1 MNFRLVLKSYRSD
14 WGRILRNPVAL
25 IVIAGLCIL
34 PSLYAWI
41 NIQAC
46 WNIYDNTSD
55 IPVAVVNNDK
65 GASYRGTS
73 MNVGSDVVEKLKK
86 NNKLKWIFTTARDAD
101 LGLADSTYYAEI
113 QIPEDFSSKF
123 LTILSGNPQKPQII
137 YKVDTKVNP
146 VAGKITESAKNT
158 LVQQI
163 RDNFLQTM
171 NAALFSSLNSVG
183 KDADANRDTILQFK
197 DAVIKINQSM
207 SGINDSLASVQT
219 GSQDLSQLLGSLN
232 EAMPGIQNGLS
243 TLSKNNSD
251 TQAAIRNTQAS
262 VDQSLKNVSLNL
274 NYLQS
279 SNTRVHDLFGD
290 LNSAAS
296 QKNAARV
303 NAVLPGINAQLDSME
318 NAVDATIDYLTAC
331 QSLDM
336 NSDIDGV
343 ISDLNNLKKALNAMK
358 TELLTLQTQLRA
370 ASGNVDQLYGYLN
383 TALPQIEQNLDDLD
397 ASVSRTISELQSLNE
412 VLNNPSIA
420 ALITA
425 LQNLQNSSIR
435 PDVKNLLEAVA
446 NSKSGADAAMKQT
459 DAAIT
464 QTEAMI
470 DKAGA
475 QIDTA
480 VSFLN
485 TVENTNDDNRGR
497 LSDVVSSLQKIKPYL
512 NDEKSQFSN
521 IQQSLNQANTV
532 SKGMANTINND
543 CKKIGTQLNSAVT
556 QYNNGASADI
566 NAMAQYLL
574 TASKD
579 ATHLIQT
586 AQNLGNQITDM
597 VKTAQQGTSLASG
610 GAGALNKRLAEFKDI
625 ISLLSSK
632 LELTDNSDVAQIIA
646 VLQSNP
652 QLMGSYLSDPFE
664 LADESI
670 YSIPNYG
677 SSMAPIFTTL
687 ALWVGCLVLNSILK
701 IRIYGFIGSER
712 MNLREQYFAKL
723 LLFVNL
729 AVIQGVIV
737 AFGNLFL
744 LHVYVVNGFLFLMLC
759 MFSSIVF
766 SIITFTLMRTLG
778 NAGKALAIIY
788 MILQL
793 AGSGGTYPIQ
803 VDPPVFRMLQPLL
816 PFTYTVEGLREAIAG
831 PLVSAVTLDF
841 VALSLFG
848 IAFLLFGYF
857 SIDRLHR
864 LIVPFEEKFEASEM
878 GE

>member
-1 MNFRLVLKSYRSD
+1 MNFHLILKSYRND
-14 WGRILRNPVAL
+14 WKRILRNPVAL
-25 IVIAGLCIL
+25 IVVAGLCVL

-55 IPVAVVNNDK
+55 IPVAVVNSDK
-65 GASYRGTS
+65 GAAYHGKSL
-73 MNVGSDVVEKLKK
+73 NVGSDVVEKLKK
-86 NNKLKWIFTTARDAD
+86 NNKIKWIFTTARDAD

-123 LTILSGNPQKPQII
+123 LTVLSGNPQKPQII

-171 NAALFSSLNSVG
+171 NATLFSSLNSVG
-183 KDADANRDTILQFK
+183 KDADANRDAILQFK
-197 DAVIKINQSM
+197 DAVIKINSSM
-207 SGINDSLASVQT
+207 NGINDSLNSVQT

-232 EAMPGIQNGLS
+232 EAMPTIQSGLS
-243 TLSKNNSD
+243 ALSKGNSG

-262 VDQSLKNVSLNL
+262 VNQSLKNVSLNL
-274 NYLQS
+274 SYLQA
-279 SNTRVHDLFGD
+279 SNARVHDLFGD

-303 NAVLPGINAQLDSME
+303 NAVLPGLNAELDSMN
-318 NAVDATIDYLTAC
+318 NAVDSTIDYLTAC
-331 QSLDM
+331 ESLDM

-343 ISDLNNLKKALNAMK
+343 ISDLKNLKQSLSAMK
-358 TELLTLQTQLRA
+358 KELLDLQMQMRT
-370 ASGNVDQLYGYLN
+370 ASPKVDQLYSALN
-383 TALPQIEQNLDDLD
+383 AALPRIEQDLDDLD
-397 ASVSRTISELQSLNE
+397 ASLSRTISELQNLNA

-425 LQNLQNSSIR
+425 LQDLQSSPIR
-435 PDVKNLLEAVA
+435 QDVKDLVKAAA
-446 NSKSGADAAMKQT
+446 NSQADADAAMKQT

-464 QTEAMI
+464 QTAAMI
-470 DKAGA
+470 DKSVSE
-475 QIDTA
+475 IDTA
-480 VSFLN
+480 VGFLK
-485 TVENTNDDNRGR
+485 TVEDTNDDNRGR
-497 LSDVVSSLQKIKPYL
+497 LGDVVSSLQKIKPYL
-512 NDEKSQFSN
+512 TDEKTQFSN
-521 IQQSLNQANTV
+521 IQQSLNQT
-532 SKGMANTINND
+532 NTISQGIADTVNND
-543 CKKIGTQLNSAVT
+543 CEKISTQITSAVT
-556 QYNNGASADI
+556 KYNSGAEADI
-566 NAMAQYLL
+566 SEMAQYLL
-574 TASKD
+574 AASKD
-579 ATHLIQT
+579 AASLIQT
-586 AQNLGNQITDM
+586 AQNLGTQITDM
-597 VKTAQQGTSLASG
+597 IKTAQQGTALATSD
-610 GAGALNKRLAEFKDI
+610 AGALNKSLAEFRDV

-632 LELTDNSDVAQIIA
+632 LELTDNSDIAQIIA

-652 QLMGSYLSDPFE
+652 ELMGSYLSAPFE

-677 SSMAPIFTTL
+677 SSMTPIFTTL

-701 IRIYGFIGSER
+701 TKISGFSGSER
-712 MNLREQYFAKL
+712 MTLREQHFAKL
-723 LLFVNL
+723 LLFINL
-729 AVIQGVIV
+729 AMIQGLI
-737 AFGNLFL
+737 AALGNIFI
-744 LHVYVVNGFLFLMLC
+744 LHVYVVNSFLFLILC
-759 MFSSIVF
+759 VFSSFVF
-766 SIITFTLMRTLG
+766 SVITFTLMSTMG

-803 VDPPVFRMLQPLL
+803 VDPPVFRALQPLL

-841 VALSLFG
+841 AALSLFC
-848 IAFLLFGYF
+848 IVFLLFGYF
-857 SIDRLHR
+857 SINRLHR
-864 LIVPFEEKFEASEM
+864 LIYPFEEKFEASEI